1 MTDLIALGAAG
12 VRAYARGL
20 EVVGDNV
27 ANAESPGYVRR
38 TIRPSAARAGSGTPL
53 SRDLAAAGGVDPGI
67 ATRAYDALKAK
78 AARNAGGD
86 AARLD
91 ARADGLT
98 RLQATV
104 GGDTARLDGAL
115 GGFYDGAR
123 DLAANPRSTAARTT
137 FLDRADQAAAAF
149 RGAADSIDGLQRD
162 LTATTEAATREVNGL
177 TTALAAVNVE
187 LARASGSRTTGG
199 AAANALLDERDRL
212 LTALG
217 GFVRIGVT
225 EGTGGVVTVTAGEGP
240 AAPALVERGGATRI
254 AVRDGANGAE
264 LVLDPEH
271 DARAFR
277 LPASGTLSGLIE
289 AARAAREVLAS
300 LDALARRFADAANLV
315 HMGGVDAT
323 GADGGT
329 LFATR
334 TLAVE
339 PSLAN
344 AGEASVRVDIAD
356 GATPSDGYILRRTG
370 SDWTLA
376 RADGSGPVTG
386 PGPLTL
392 DGVTV
397 TPGTGA
403 RDGDT
408 FVLAARD
415 GARGI
420 ALRSLSAAQ
429 VAVSARW
436 LGDAAASNAGT
447 GRLTLT
453 RADTAA
459 GLPPLGA
466 YTLRATAS
474 GFDVVDA
481 GGAPLGSYP
490 AGTSID
496 GAGFAFRIDGTPAV
510 GDVFRITRAT
520 ATSADSGNVRDLL
533 ASRDTGIES
542 DLDATVAGLASR
554 LSETL
559 RIGEA
564 ATALASD
571 AMRTQDAV
579 SGVDLD
585 AEAAELTRLQAAYK
599 ASAQVMATARALFDE
614 LLQVVR

>member
-38 TIRPSAARAGSGTPL
+38 TITPASARAGPGTPL
-53 SRDLAAAGGVDPGI
+53 SRDLASAGGVDPGI

-91 ARADGLT
+91 ARADWLT

-115 GGFYDGAR
+115 GGFYDGAQ
-123 DLAANPRSTAARTT
+123 DLAANPRSTAARTI

-149 RGAADSIDGLQRD
+149 RGAAESIDGLQSD
-162 LTATTEAATREVNGL
+162 LAAATEAATSEVNGL
-177 TTALAAVNVE
+177 TTSLAAVNVE
-187 LARASGSRTTGG
+187 LKRASGSRTTGG

-212 LTALG
+212 LAALS

-225 EGTGGVVTVTAGEGP
+225 EGKGGVVTVTAGDGP
-240 AAPALVERGGATRI
+240 AAPALVDGGTATRI

-264 LVLDPEH
+264 LVLDPGH
-271 DARAFR
+271 DARAIR

-289 AARAAREVLAS
+289 AARAGREILAS
-300 LDALARRFADAANLV
+300 LDTLAARFAEAANSI
-315 HMGGVDAT
+315 HAGGVDAT

-334 TLAVE
+334 
-339 PSLAN
+339 SLGVVPGAAN
-344 AGEASVRVDIAD
+344 AGDASVRVEIAD
-356 GATPSDGYILRRTG
+356 GATLGDGYVLRRAG
-370 SDWTLA
+370 SGWMLA
-376 RADGSGPVTG
+376 RADGSGTVSGTAT
-386 PGPLTL
+386 LTL

-397 TPGTGA
+397 TPGAGA
-403 RDGDT
+403 RDGDS
-408 FVLAARD
+408 FALVARD
-415 GARGI
+415 GAGGI
-420 ALRSLSAAQ
+420 ALRPLSAAQ

-436 LGDAAASNAGT
+436 LGDGAASNAGT
-447 GRLTLT
+447 GRLTVTL
-453 RADTAA
+453 DDSAA
-459 GLPPLGA
+459 GLPAIGA
-466 YTLRATAS
+466 YALRATAG
-474 GFDVVDA
+474 GFDVLDT
-481 GGAPLGSYP
+481 GGAVLGSYP
-490 AGTSID
+490 TGAAVA
-496 GAGFAFRIDGTPAV
+496 GAGFSFRVDGAPAV
-510 GDVFRITRAT
+510 GDTFRIVRAG
-520 ATSADSGNVRDLL
+520 ASSADSGTVRDLL
-533 ASRDTGIES
+533 ASRDVGIED

-559 RIGEA
+559 RLGEA
-564 ATALASD
+564 ASALASD
-571 AMRTQDAV
+571 AKRAQDAV

-614 LLQVVR
+614 LLAVAR

>member
-38 TIRPSAARAGSGTPL
+38 TIRPSAARAGPGTPL
-53 SRDLAAAGGVDPGI
+53 SRDLASAGGVDPGI

-91 ARADGLT
+91 ARADWLT
-98 RLQATV
+98 RLQASV

-115 GGFYDGAR
+115 GGFYDGAQ
-123 DLAANPRSTAARTT
+123 DLAANPRSTAARTI

-149 RGAADSIDGLQRD
+149 RGAAESIDALQRD

-177 TTALAAVNVE
+177 TTSLAAVNVE
-187 LARASGSRTTGG
+187 LARAAGSRTTGG

-212 LTALG
+212 LTALS

-225 EGTGGVVTVTAGEGP
+225 EGMGGVVTVTAGDGP
-240 AAPALVERGGATRI
+240 AAPALVERGSATRI

-271 DARAFR
+271 DARAGR

-289 AARAAREVLAS
+289 AARAGREVMAS
-300 LDALARRFADAANLV
+300 LDALAGRFAGAANIV
-315 HMGGVDAT
+315 HAGGVDAT

-334 TLAVE
+334 SLAVV
-339 PSLAN
+339 PGAAN
-344 AGEASVRVDIAD
+344 AGNASVRVDIAD
-356 GATPSDGYILRRTG
+356 GAALSDAYVLRRDAG
-370 SDWTLA
+370 AWTLA
-376 RADGSGPVTG
+376 RADGSGLVSG
-386 PGPLTL
+386 PGALTL

-397 TPGTGA
+397 TPGAGA
-403 RDGDT
+403 RDGDSFALT
-408 FVLAARD
+408 ARD

-420 ALRSLSAAQ
+420 ALRPLSAAQ

-447 GRLTLT
+447 GRLTVTLDASAT
-453 RADTAA
+453 
-459 GLPPLGA
+459 GLPPLAA
-466 YTLRATAS
+466 YALRATAS
-474 GFDVVDA
+474 GFDVLDA
-481 GGAPLGSYP
+481 GGAALGSYP
-490 AGTSID
+490 AGAAVA
-496 GAGFAFRIDGTPAV
+496 GAGFGFRIDGTPAV
-510 GDVFRITRAT
+510 GDSFRIARAT
-520 ATSADSGNVRDLL
+520 ETNADSGTVRALL
-533 ASRDTGIES
+533 ASRDAGIEG

-559 RIGEA
+559 RMGEA

-571 AMRTQDAV
+571 ATRAQDAV

-599 ASAQVMATARALFDE
+599 ASAQVIATARALFDE
-614 LLQVVR
+614 LLQVAR